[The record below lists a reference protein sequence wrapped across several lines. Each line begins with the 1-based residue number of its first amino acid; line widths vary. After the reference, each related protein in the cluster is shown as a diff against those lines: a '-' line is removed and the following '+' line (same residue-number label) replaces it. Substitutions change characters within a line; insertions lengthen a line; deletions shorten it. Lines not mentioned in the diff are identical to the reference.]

1 MNANPIEIGASDYPP
16 VLRRR
21 LDSYPLSGLSYIGKL
36 EILEKRLMGWFC
48 SSRCPGEVVLRTYD
62 LARTCR
68 DQGIVVVSGFH
79 SRMEKEFF
87 RFLARGTQPMVVCPA
102 RGLHRMRLPSGWREA
117 LSQDRLLVI
126 SPFAPGCHRL
136 TAGLAR
142 ERNRFV
148 AQLADEIFV
157 AHASAGGKTEDL
169 CQWIRSRGKPW
180 LTIDCAENGEL
191 IAMGARCT
199 ETPEVSPR
207 VT

>member
-1 MNANPIEIGASDYPP
+1 MNANPIEVGDSDYPP
-16 VLRRR
+16 ILRRR
-21 LDSYPLSGLSYIGKL
+21 LESYPLSGLSYIGKL
-36 EILEKRLMGWFC
+36 EILENRLMAWFC
-48 SSRCPGEVVLRTYD
+48 SSLCPVEVVLRTYD

-79 SRMEKEFF
+79 SRMEKEFY

-102 RGLHRMRLPSGWREA
+102 RGLHRMRLQSVWRDA
-117 LSQDRLLVI
+117 IRQDRLLVI
-126 SPFAPGCHRL
+126 SPFAPGCRRL
-136 TAGLAR
+136 TADLAL

-157 AHASAGGKTEDL
+157 AHAVPGGKTEAL

-180 LTIDCAENGEL
+180 FTIDCAENGEL